1 MCVFKILSYISPSW
15 WRELIV
21 PPSLT
26 FVVITTYN
34 NAVRIKYI
42 SKKLVAATGGV
53 YVFKHY
59 YNLAIA
65 SGTAG
70 TLCPAAIYA
79 VYTIYNTTNN
89 AAPIKYLPQK
99 ISPTNIP
106 TPKRFPILYIRN
118 RDVARRF
125 CEVLPVPNRAKKK
138 SLISFLS
145 TGRVTP
151 IFVYIEYVLLPTTEI
166 INYLSQKLLQ
176 YIFAHHCL
184 CFKKFFQ
191 LFSLMA
197 AGHRCVLRHNV
208 CQPLR
213 SPYRNC

>member
-1 MCVFKILSYISPSW
+1 MNPRAHFCVRGICI
-15 WRELIV
+15 
-21 PPSLT
+21 
-26 FVVITTYN
+26 ITN
-34 NAVRIKYI
+34 NAIPIKFRTQNPNTI
-42 SKKLVAATGGV
+42 STPIFAIQPSQNIPRQFSLLAAIHLFISSCDEIKISARWIKKLVAATCGV
-53 YVFKHY
+53 YVFIHY

-65 SGTAG
+65 SVTAG

-99 ISPTNIP
+99 ISSTNIP

-145 TGRVTP
+145 TGRVAP
-151 IFVYIEYVLLPTTEI
+151 IFVYVEYVFSPTT
-166 INYLSQKLLQ
+166 
-176 YIFAHHCL
+176 
-184 CFKKFFQ
+184 
-191 LFSLMA
+191 M
-197 AGHRCVLRHNV
+197 
-208 CQPLR
+208 CQ
-213 SPYRNC
+213 